1 MIILYF
7 LWDMNMAS
15 SVALAR
21 KWRPKQFTDVV
32 GQSVV
37 IQALTNAIHQGRLHH
52 AYLFTGTR
60 GVGKTTIA
68 RILAKCLNC
77 QTGITASPCG
87 TCSHCI
93 DIDNGRFPDLFE
105 IDAASRTKVEDTRDI
120 LDNVPYAPTVG
131 RFKIYLIDEVHMLSG
146 HSFNAL
152 LKTLEEPPAHVKFI
166 LATTDPQKLPV
177 TILSRCLQF
186 HLGHL
191 SAAEIDRQLQHI
203 LTAEK
208 IAFDVPATALISK
221 AAQGSLR
228 DALSLLDQ
236 SIAFGGGAVLTDTTS
251 HLLGTVDQSR
261 IHHILQALAAQDANQ
276 LLDITASLGAQ
287 GINFSTV
294 LSDLLTQ
301 LHDIALVQLAPNR
314 ASDETVAMLAGQL
327 TAEDVQLYYQIGL
340 IGQRDLDYA
349 PTPQNGFEM
358 TLLRMLA
365 FTLEKSAAPA
375 APAAPAARHSIREGK
390 SELGSWQE
398 IFEALALTGTARLL
412 AEQCSLVQ
420 LSTDK
425 LELALHPKYKALLQD
440 ATLQRMKQAINVH
453 FGRVVALSVSV
464 TETHVG
470 DAPAE
475 LNRRDIKKVQDQAT
489 EALYN
494 DSTVQHIIKA
504 FDAKIIKDTIKPIK

>member
-1 MIILYF
+1 
-7 LWDMNMAS
+7 MAS
-15 SVALAR
+15 FVALAR

-37 IQALTNAIHQGRLHH
+37 IQALTNAIHQDRLHH

-87 TCSHCI
+87 TCSHCV

-166 LATTDPQKLPV
+166 LATTDPQKLPA

-191 SAAEIDRQLQHI
+191 SAAEIDQQLRYI
-203 LTAEK
+203 LTTEQ
-208 IAFDVPATALISK
+208 IAFDVPATLLISK

-236 SIAFGGGAVLTDTTS
+236 CIAFGGGAVLIDTTS
-251 HLLGTVDQSR
+251 HLLGTVDQSC
-261 IHHILQALAAQDANQ
+261 IHHILQALAAQDGNQ

-294 LSDLLTQ
+294 LADLLTQ

-314 ASDETVAMLAGQL
+314 ASDEAITMLARQL
-327 TAEDVQLYYQIGL
+327 SAEDIQLYYQIGL

-365 FTLEKSAAPA
+365 FTPSTTTPTLDNTVVQKKSAELA
-375 APAAPAARHSIREGK
+375 AGDPVKESK
-390 SELGSWQE
+390 SGSWKE

-412 AEQCSLVQ
+412 AEQCSLIQ
-420 LSTDK
+420 FAADR

-440 ATLQRMKQAINVH
+440 ATLQRMREAINVY
-453 FGRVVALSVSV
+453 FGRAVTLSVTV
-464 TETHVG
+464 TEADMG
-470 DAPAE
+470 DVPAE

-489 EALYN
+489 EALYS